1 MIETFC
7 ELGIRD
13 TLVEVLA
20 QNNITI
26 PTEIQV
32 HGIPAMLEKKDL
44 LAQAPTGSGKTLA
57 YLLPL
62 FETLDPMKAENQA
75 IVLVPTHELAIQVI
89 RVIESLAQ
97 NGEIAL
103 KATPIIGN
111 VNIIRQ
117 IEKLKEKPQIIVGTP
132 GRILE
137 LIQKKK
143 IAAHK
148 VKTLILDEGDRLL
161 DDNNL
166 EAVLAVLKTTLKE
179 RQVLL
184 FSASISPKTI
194 QRAKTFM
201 KEAVILK
208 SEDTLLVPESI
219 EHLYFVCEQRDKA
232 ELLRKIFRIVKPS
245 KAIAFIHKSADIEV
259 LTERLKFHGLNAQSI
274 AGTNQKLDRKQILE
288 DFRQGK
294 MDLLIATDIA
304 ARGLDIE
311 DISHIFNVELPETS
325 ENYLHRVGRTGR
337 SGKKGVAIS
346 IATERE
352 LPLIKLYQ
360 KELKITLHLKD
371 MFKGQ
376 LTDGKRSFRKR

>member
-208 SEDTLLVPESI
+208 SEDTLLVPDSI